1 MAKTAAERQAA
12 YRGRRATAGENG
24 DKRINTWVDAGA
36 ALALD
41 RLAEHHKLS
50 KREALERVLLEAYGE
65 LVQGEE

>member
-12 YRGRRATAGENG
+12 YRDRRATAGDNG
-24 DKRINTWVDAGA
+24 ERRINTWVDAGV

-50 KREALERVLLEAYGE
+50 KRETLERVLLKAYGE
-65 LVQGEE
+65 LVQGDD